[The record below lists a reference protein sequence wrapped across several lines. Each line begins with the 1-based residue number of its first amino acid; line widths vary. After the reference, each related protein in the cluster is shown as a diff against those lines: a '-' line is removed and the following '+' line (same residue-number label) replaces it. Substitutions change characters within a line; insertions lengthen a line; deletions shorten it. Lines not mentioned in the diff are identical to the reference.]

1 MIESKE
7 IFAESEDK
15 MKKVIAHFD
24 SDLANIRAGK
34 ASVNMLNGICAES
47 YGTMMP
53 IDQIASVTV
62 PDSKSLVIQPWDKG
76 AISAIE
82 KAIINANIGVTPSNN
97 GETIR
102 INLPPLTEERRR
114 NLTKQVKTE
123 SENTKV
129 IIRNIRR
136 DSLELFKKAKKEGM
150 PDDVIKDGENEI
162 QKITDRFV
170 KKIDDM
176 IALKEKEIMTV

>member
-1 MIESKE
+1 MIESKA
-7 IFAESEDK
+7 IFAESEEK
-15 MKKVIAHFD
+15 MKKVITHFD
-24 SDLANIRAGK
+24 NDLANIRAGK

-47 YGTMMP
+47 YGALMP

-62 PDSKSLVIQPWDKG
+62 PDSKSLVIQPWDRA

-82 KAIINANIGVTPSNN
+82 KAIMNANIGVTPSNN

-114 NLTKQVKTE
+114 DLMKQVKTE
-123 SENTKV
+123 SETTKV
-129 IIRNIRR
+129 SIRNVRR
-136 DSLELFKKAKKEGM
+136 DVLELFKKAKKEGM
-150 PDDVIKDGENEI
+150 AEDMIKDGENEV
-162 QKITDRFV
+162 QKITDRFI

-176 IALKEKEIMTV
+176 VGLKEKDIMTV

>member
-1 MIESKE
+1 MIEPKA
-7 IFAESEDK
+7 IFAESEEK

-24 SDLANIRAGK
+24 NDLANIRAGK
-34 ASVNMLNGICAES
+34 ASVNMLNGISAES
-47 YGTMMP
+47 YGTLMP

-62 PDSKSLVIQPWDKG
+62 PDSKSIVIQPWDRA

-114 NLTKQVKTE
+114 DLMKQVKTE
-123 SENTKV
+123 SETTKV
-129 IIRNIRR
+129 SIRNVRR
-136 DSLELFKKAKKEGM
+136 DVLELFKKAKKEGM
-150 PDDVIKDGENEI
+150 AEDVVKDGENEV
-162 QKITDRFV
+162 QKITDRFI

-176 IALKEKEIMTV
+176 VAGKEKDIMTV